1 MARGL
6 HLSQAAEDGPTPAPL
21 SPDTSSLSKA
31 RNPPRIPELEPIMSN
46 TESRQTFAR
55 NFVHAVTFRPFLRD
69 LKRMHDAPRLFLRLP
84 PSRAVEPSRSS
95 HAA

>member
-1 MARGL
+1 
-6 HLSQAAEDGPTPAPL
+6 
-21 SPDTSSLSKA
+21 
-31 RNPPRIPELEPIMSN
+31 MSR
-46 TESRQTFAR
+46 TESRETFAR

-84 PSRAVEPSRSS
+84 PSRAAEPARSS